1 MRRWGRFNWSRYYGW
16 WIYIYVYIYVYI
28 YNLTTVDQY
37 YIITVKHYK
46 TISYWFHHFFYQKLT
61 SLRDYSAICWKHGWH
76 QHRISANRVGTASG
90 TQELDCF
97 LCPTPEVLCG
107 IPKPRVWAWVKQ
119 VACVGPVWPTCII
132 RHIGVDVE
140 KRLVAKASNR
150 SLPSVAKNEFDQ
162 WIPVV
167 SANIFWNNPM
177 MNMHVCMVSRR
188 NMHITHM
195 TVPAE
200 GSAEKLPPVV
210 RSEDRRGIMAIMFK
224 TWYVPLRKI
233 RKIRNLHHL

>member
-1 MRRWGRFNWSRYYGW
+1 MDLY
-16 WIYIYVYIYVYI
+16 IYIYM

-46 TISYWFHHFFYQKLT
+46 TISYCFTISFTRSWSACVITLPSAGNMAGISIA
-61 SLRDYSAICWKHGWH
+61 SL
-76 QHRISANRVGTASG
+76 QTALALLQG

-119 VACVGPVWPTCII
+119 VACVGPLWPTRII

-140 KRLVAKASNR
+140 NASWPRLPIDHCRAS
-150 SLPSVAKNEFDQ
+150 PNEFDQ

-167 SANIFWNNPM
+167 SANIFWNNLYDE
-177 MNMHVCMVSRR
+177 HAC
-188 NMHITHM
+188 
-195 TVPAE
+195 
-200 GSAEKLPPVV
+200 
-210 RSEDRRGIMAIMFK
+210 
-224 TWYVPLRKI
+224 
-233 RKIRNLHHL
+233 LHGVT